1 MAQVQQQQPVGG
13 AGGPPLPPV
22 DECLQIWRQLREK
35 LGEFSILDSEQVTAE
50 KRVQAQNLYH
60 RYNQC
65 MDEKRPGL
73 LRGSLRAGELE
84 MIFPPEAQQNQ
95 QQNQQQNPQGGAG
108 RRIKKSM
115 RKQRRRRNTRRRLNR
130 RR

>member
-1 MAQVQQQQPVGG
+1 MAQVQQPPVGG

-22 DECLQIWRQLREK
+22 DECLQLWRQLREK
-35 LGEFSILDSEQVTAE
+35 IGEFSILDSEQQLAQKRAE
-50 KRVQAQNLYH
+50 AQDLYR

-73 LRGSLRAGELE
+73 LRGSLRESE
-84 MIFPPEAQQNQ
+84 RDMIFPPAPS
-95 QQNQQQNPQGGAG
+95 PQGGG
-108 RRIKKSM
+108 RRRFKKSM

>member
-13 AGGPPLPPV
+13 AGGPPV
-22 DECLQIWRQLREK
+22 DECLQLWRQLREK
-35 LGEFSILDSEQVTAE
+35 LGEFSILDSAQVTAQ
-50 KRVQAQNLYH
+50 KRAEAQDLYR
-60 RYNQC
+60 RYHQC

-95 QQNQQQNPQGGAG
+95 QQNPQGGAG
-108 RRIKKSM
+108 RRIKKSI
-115 RKQRRRRNTRRRLNR
+115 RNQRRRRNTRRRLNR